1 MDPLLIIIARQ
12 QQERMAAVSRARQR
26 HGAAYRPDGSDFY
39 YKLGVKLAHLL
50 HVVQAWRPSVHINL
64 KPVRATRLRKVLR
77 LM

>member
-12 QQERMAAVSRARQR
+12 QQERMAAVSRARQH

-39 YKLGVKLAHLL
+39 YKLGVKLSRLL
-50 HVVQAWRPSVHINL
+50 HAVQAWRPSVRISL